1 MGSSTS
7 TIQELV
13 NNGIHD
19 VDGWFYC
26 SLVQHWYYLFSSLA
40 TYFALQSLGKS
51 KHYVERLPPKLLF
64 IALNLGGLALGVWK
78 LNAMGFFPSHTSDWV
93 SSLPHICSGSFN
105 CHLMSISN
113 TKLISFPLL
122 GSGIRSC

>member
-7 TIQELV
+7 IIQELV

-40 TYFALQSLGKS
+40 TYFALQSLGKIS
-51 KHYVERLPPKLLF
+51 DVPYKDTKLNVFHLT
-64 IALNLGGLALGVWK
+64 LNLGGLALGVWK
-78 LNAMGFFPSHTSDWV
+78 LNAMGFLPSHTSDWV
-93 SSLPHICSGSFN
+93 SSLPHI
-105 CHLMSISN
+105 
-113 TKLISFPLL
+113 
-122 GSGIRSC
+122 